1 MRPGVGVALAALLAA
16 STASAQVCSPS
27 RVAAGYRAAMTR
39 RAPAAVTV
47 PNLSVATLMAWSPPA
62 RVEHGSVRERDEP
75 IDERE
80 GAVATLEG
88 DVWRVKVGDDGCELQ
103 LEVTA
108 VRAGSDSPRVVVRVP
123 SGAAY
128 DEARARLLAAGRGQ
142 VELREPVHVRLTG
155 YLFWNGAH
163 WCERN
168 AGRGCGHRAAVV
180 ASLWE
185 LRPVWRAEVVDGS
198 SPAAGGE
205 SRPHRHGHHH
215 QGHGHHEGRRH
226 HPRHHRHDR
235 RSEEAVA
242 EGE

>member
-1 MRPGVGVALAALLAA
+1 MAALRESYLAGVLVALLASSA
-16 STASAQVCSPS
+16 ASAQVCSPS
-27 RVAAGYRAAMTR
+27 RVPAGYRAAMTR
-39 RAPAAVTV
+39 RAPGAVTV

-62 RVEHGSVRERDEP
+62 RVEHDSVRERDEP

-80 GAVATLEG
+80 RSVATLEG

-108 VRAGSDSPRVVVRVP
+108 VRAGSDSPRVVARVP
-123 SGAAY
+123 AGAAY
-128 DEARARLLAAGRGQ
+128 DEARAALLAAGHGQ

-155 YLFWNGAH
+155 YLFWDGNH

-185 LRPVWRAEVVDGS
+185 LRPVWRVEVVDGS
-198 SPAAGGE
+198 SPTAAGSVG
-205 SRPHRHGHHH
+205 RRHRHGH
-215 QGHGHHEGRRH
+215 
-226 HPRHHRHDR
+226 RHHRHHRRRHER

-242 EGE
+242 E